1 MPTPESQ
8 APPAI
13 PARQGLSAAEAA
25 RRLATEG
32 PNLLPGSAP
41 KSTLA
46 IVRDV
51 VTEPMF
57 LMLLAA
63 GSIYLALGD
72 RGEALFLLGFVFV
85 VIGIT
90 LAQERKTQRA
100 LESLR
105 DLSAPRALVIRDGQE
120 QRIAGREVVRGDLL
134 VLHEGDRIAA
144 DALLIDGQLEVDE
157 SLLTG
162 EAVPVA
168 KLPLAQDSQ
177 NAQASASAGAPA
189 ASAGPPQARP
199 APSGGSAAHEVASV
213 GAVAASAGPPQA
225 RPAPSGGSAAHEVAS
240 VGAIYA
246 STVVTRGVAVA
257 QVCATAAHTAV
268 GRIGADLAATV
279 EPPSALQQGSR
290 RLVRNLGIGALVL
303 ALAQVLLGWWWNSRP
318 LLESLLSGIALAM
331 AILPEEIPVIL
342 TVFLAL
348 GAWRISHQKVLT
360 RRVTAVE
367 ALGAITVL
375 AVDKTG
381 TLTMNRMAVAELAS
395 DEQHFR
401 PESASELPE
410 HFHLLAEFAMLATP
424 ADPFDPME
432 KAIQHFGHQWLQGTE
447 HVHDGREP
455 EFEYALSGE
464 ILAMTRVF
472 ASDEPNVHLL
482 ATKGAPEAVADLCH
496 LDAAQ
501 QGAIR
506 RQVEAMAERGLRVLG
521 VARGRWKGAAPA
533 PGQSPPWPQS
543 QHDFDFDF
551 LGLVALADPP
561 RTEVPAALAECR
573 RAGVRVI
580 MMTGDHPATAR
591 AIAQQ
596 VGLSDRPD
604 VITGAQLEGLDD
616 ASLSERLR
624 HVDLCARLKPQHKL
638 RLVQLLRASGEVV
651 AMTGDGV
658 NDAPALKAADV
669 GIAMGERG
677 TDVAREAAALVLLDD
692 SFARIVAAIRQGR
705 RIDSNIRKAVRFV
718 FAVHV
723 PIIGLALVPTLLH
736 WPVLLLP
743 VHIVLLELLI
753 DPACSIV
760 FEAEAEDSDTMARA
774 PRPVSDSPFAAA
786 PLLWS
791 VLQGLGLAAV
801 LLGGQAWLVH
811 QGWHP
816 DQGRTVVFGTLVL
829 CVLLLILANRDL
841 SRPALLGVTDP
852 NPWLWRIA
860 AAMVVLLAAVMGIAW
875 LRHLMG
881 LALPGAQ
888 GAVVAG
894 CLLAL
899 CLVWLE
905 LVRLAGR
912 HQRHTASGARGT
924 A

>member
-189 ASAGPPQARP
+189 TR
-199 APSGGSAAHEVASV
+199 
-213 GAVAASAGPPQA
+213 AGPPQA

-395 DEQHFR
+395 GEQHFR

-506 RQVEAMAERGLRVLG
+506 HQVEAMAERGLRVLG

-604 VITGAQLEGLDD
+604 VITGAEQEALDD
-616 ASLSERLR
+616 AALSERLR

-811 QGWHP
+811 RGWHP

>member
-162 EAVPVA
+162 EAVPVV

-177 NAQASASAGAPA
+177 NAQASASAGAP
-189 ASAGPPQARP
+189 
-199 APSGGSAAHEVASV
+199 
-213 GAVAASAGPPQA
+213 AASAGPPQA

-533 PGQSPPWPQS
+533 PGQSPLWPQS

>member
-199 APSGGSAAHEVASV
+199 APSGDSAAHEVASV

-381 TLTMNRMAVAELAS
+381 TLTMNRMAVAELTS
-395 DEQHFR
+395 GEQHFR
-401 PESASELPE
+401 PEGASELPE

-533 PGQSPPWPQS
+533 PGQSPLWPQS

-860 AAMVVLLAAVMGIAW
+860 AAMVVVLAAVMGIAW

>member
-177 NAQASASAGAPA
+177 NAQASASAEAPATRAGPPQARPAPSGDSAAHEVASVGAVA

-303 ALAQVLLGWWWNSRP
+303 ALAQDDHGRP
-318 LLESLLSGIALAM
+318 PRHGARHRAPPGHRGPCRCARAHRRRPGPAGRRDHPALRARVEQVHVY
-331 AILPEEIPVIL
+331 ARVDPAQKI
-342 TVFLAL
+342 
-348 GAWRISHQKVLT
+348 RI
-360 RRVTAVE
+360 VE
-367 ALGAITVL
+367 ALQA
-375 AVDKTG
+375 
-381 TLTMNRMAVAELAS
+381 
-395 DEQHFR
+395 
-401 PESASELPE
+401 
-410 HFHLLAEFAMLATP
+410 
-424 ADPFDPME
+424 
-432 KAIQHFGHQWLQGTE
+432 QGQ
-447 HVHDGREP
+447 
-455 EFEYALSGE
+455 F
-464 ILAMTRVF
+464 
-472 ASDEPNVHLL
+472 
-482 ATKGAPEAVADLCH
+482 
-496 LDAAQ
+496 
-501 QGAIR
+501 
-506 RQVEAMAERGLRVLG
+506 
-521 VARGRWKGAAPA
+521 
-533 PGQSPPWPQS
+533 
-543 QHDFDFDF
+543 
-551 LGLVALADPP
+551 
-561 RTEVPAALAECR
+561 
-573 RAGVRVI
+573 
-580 MMTGDHPATAR
+580 
-591 AIAQQ
+591 
-596 VGLSDRPD
+596 
-604 VITGAQLEGLDD
+604 
-616 ASLSERLR
+616 
-624 HVDLCARLKPQHKL
+624 
-638 RLVQLLRASGEVV
+638 V

-658 NDAPALKAADV
+658 NDAPALKRADIGV
-669 GIAMGERG
+669 AMGKGG
-677 TDVAREAAALVLLDD
+677 TDVAREASSLVLLDD
-692 SFARIVAAIRQGR
+692 NFATIVAAVQEGR
-705 RIDSNIRKAVRFV
+705 RIYDNIRKFVRFW
-718 FAVHV
+718 
-723 PIIGLALVPTLLH
+723 PTG
-736 WPVLLLP
+736 
-743 VHIVLLELLI
+743 I
-753 DPACSIV
+753 C
-760 FEAEAEDSDTMARA
+760 RA
-774 PRPVSDSPFAAA
+774 PRCWA
-786 PLLWS
+786 
-791 VLQGLGLAAV
+791 
-801 LLGGQAWLVH
+801 
-811 QGWHP
+811 
-816 DQGRTVVFGTLVL
+816 
-829 CVLLLILANRDL
+829 
-841 SRPALLGVTDP
+841 
-852 NPWLWRIA
+852 
-860 AAMVVLLAAVMGIAW
+860 
-875 LRHLMG
+875 
-881 LALPGAQ
+881 
-888 GAVVAG
+888 
-894 CLLAL
+894 
-899 CLVWLE
+899 
-905 LVRLAGR
+905 
-912 HQRHTASGARGT
+912 
-924 A
+924 

>member
-189 ASAGPPQARP
+189 ANAGPPQARP

-225 RPAPSGGSAAHEVAS
+225 RPAPSGGSAAHEVAG

-395 DEQHFR
+395 GEQHFR

-496 LDAAQ
+496 LDATQ

-506 RQVEAMAERGLRVLG
+506 HQVEAMAERGLRVLG

-596 VGLSDRPD
+596 VGLSTAPMSSPARSWRRWTMLPS
-604 VITGAQLEGLDD
+604 
-616 ASLSERLR
+616 ASGCAMWT
-624 HVDLCARLKPQHKL
+624 CAR
-638 RLVQLLRASGEVV
+638 ASSPSTSC
-651 AMTGDGV
+651 AWC
-658 NDAPALKAADV
+658 NCCAPA
-669 GIAMGERG
+669 
-677 TDVAREAAALVLLDD
+677 
-692 SFARIVAAIRQGR
+692 GR
-705 RIDSNIRKAVRFV
+705 W
-718 FAVHV
+718 
-723 PIIGLALVPTLLH
+723 
-736 WPVLLLP
+736 WP
-743 VHIVLLELLI
+743 
-753 DPACSIV
+753 
-760 FEAEAEDSDTMARA
+760 
-774 PRPVSDSPFAAA
+774 
-786 PLLWS
+786 
-791 VLQGLGLAAV
+791 
-801 LLGGQAWLVH
+801 
-811 QGWHP
+811 
-816 DQGRTVVFGTLVL
+816 
-829 CVLLLILANRDL
+829 
-841 SRPALLGVTDP
+841 
-852 NPWLWRIA
+852 
-860 AAMVVLLAAVMGIAW
+860 
-875 LRHLMG
+875 
-881 LALPGAQ
+881 
-888 GAVVAG
+888 
-894 CLLAL
+894 
-899 CLVWLE
+899 
-905 LVRLAGR
+905 
-912 HQRHTASGARGT
+912 
-924 A
+924 

>member
-189 ASAGPPQARP
+189 AN
-199 APSGGSAAHEVASV
+199 
-213 GAVAASAGPPQA
+213 AGPPQA

-811 QGWHP
+811 RGWHP

-860 AAMVVLLAAVMGIAW
+860 AAMVVVLAAVMGIAW

-912 HQRHTASGARGT
+912 HQRHTASGARG
-924 A
+924 AA

>member
-1 MPTPESQ
+1 MPSPSDK
-8 APPAI
+8 PPL
-13 PARQGLSAAEAA
+13 QGLSASEAA
-25 RRLATEG
+25 ARLGTEG

-41 KSTLA
+41 KSTAA

-51 VTEPMF
+51 LTEPMF

-63 GSIYLALGD
+63 GGIYLALGD
-72 RGEALFLLGFVFV
+72 RAEALFLLGFVFV

-120 QRIAGREVVRGDLL
+120 QRIAGRDVVRGDLL

-144 DALLIDGQLEVDE
+144 DAVLVDGQLEVDE

-168 KLPLAQDSQ
+168 KQAAAPGAEAPD
-177 NAQASASAGAPA
+177 NAS
-189 ASAGPPQARP
+189 RLF
-199 APSGGSAAHEVASV
+199 
-213 GAVAASAGPPQA
+213 
-225 RPAPSGGSAAHEVAS
+225 
-240 VGAIYA
+240 A
-246 STVVTRGVAVA
+246 STVVTRGVGVA
-257 QVCATAAHTAV
+257 QVHAVAAQTAV
-268 GRIGADLAATV
+268 GRIGADLATTV
-279 EPPSALQQGSR
+279 EPPSALQSGSR
-290 RLVRNLGIGALVL
+290 KLVRALGLAAVVL
-303 ALAQVLLGWWWNSRP
+303 ASAQVLLGWWWNNHP
-318 LLESLLSGIALAM
+318 LLDSLLSGIALAM

-381 TLTMNRMAVAELAS
+381 TLTVNRMAVAELAT
-395 DEQHFR
+395 DGTHFR
-401 PESASELPE
+401 AEGASELPE
-410 HFHLLAEFAMLATP
+410 DFHRLVEFAMLATP
-424 ADPFDPME
+424 GDPFDPME
-432 KAIQHFGHQWLQGTE
+432 KAIQHFGRQWLAGTE
-447 HVHDGREP
+447 HVHAGREP
-455 EFEYALSGE
+455 EFEYALSGD

-472 ASDEPNVHLL
+472 ASGEPDVHLL

-496 LDAAQ
+496 LDPERRN
-501 QGAIR
+501 AIR

-521 VARGRWKGAAPA
+521 VACGRWKGAAPGSNQ
-533 PGQSPPWPQS
+533 PPPWPSS

-561 RTEVPAALAECR
+561 RPEVPAALAECR

-591 AIAQQ
+591 AIARQ
-596 VGLSDRPD
+596 VGLSERPQTL
-604 VITGAQLEGLDD
+604 TGAELEALDD
-616 ASLSERLR
+616 AALAARLR
-624 HVDLCARLKPQHKL
+624 CVDLCARLKPEHKL
-638 RLVQLLRASGEVV
+638 RLVRLLRARGEVV

-705 RIDSNIRKAVRFV
+705 RIDDNVRKATRFV
-718 FAVHV
+718 FAVHI
-723 PIIGLALVPTLLH
+723 PIIGLALVPAVLH
-736 WPVLLLP
+736 WPALLLP

-760 FEAEAEDSDTMARA
+760 FEAEPEDADTMQRP
-774 PRPVSDSPFAAA
+774 PRPVADSPFAVA

-791 VLQGLGLAAV
+791 VLQGAGIAAV
-801 LLGGQAWLVH
+801 LLAGQAWLVA
-811 QGWHP
+811 QGWQP
-816 DQGRTVVFGTLVL
+816 EQGRAVVLVAL
-829 CVLLLILANRDL
+829 VACVLLLILANRDL
-841 SRPALLGVTDP
+841 ARPALWGVTDP
-852 NPWLWRIA
+852 NPWLWRMA
-860 AAMVVLLAAVMGIAW
+860 AAMGVLLVSVLGLPW
-875 LRHLMG
+875 LRQVMG
-881 LALPGAQ
+881 LAWPGLQ
-888 GAVVAG
+888 GLAVGA

-905 LVRLAGR
+905 LVRR
-912 HQRHTASGARGT
+912 ISRSGKVSR
-924 A
+924 

>member
-1 MPTPESQ
+1 MPDST
-8 APPAI
+8 APVSE
-13 PARQGLSAAEAA
+13 RFHGLSSAQAQQ
-25 RRLATEG
+25 RLATEG
-32 PNLLPGSAP
+32 SNLLPSSTP

-63 GSIYLALGD
+63 GGIYLALGD

-120 QRIAGREVVRGDLL
+120 QRIAGRDVVCGDLL

-168 KLPLAQDSQ
+168 KLPMAPNSQPEAALA
-177 NAQASASAGAPA
+177 P
-189 ASAGPPQARP
+189 
-199 APSGGSAAHEVASV
+199 GGD
-213 GAVAASAGPPQA
+213 GTPGLF
-225 RPAPSGGSAAHEVAS
+225 
-240 VGAIYA
+240 A
-246 STVVTRGVAVA
+246 STVVTRGVGVA
-257 QVCATAAHTAV
+257 RVCATGARTAV
-268 GRIGADLAATV
+268 GRIGADLAATT
-279 EPPSALQQGSR
+279 EPPSALQEGSR
-290 RLVRNLGIGALVL
+290 RLVRNLGIGAVVL
-303 ALAQVLLGWWWNSRP
+303 ATAQVLLGWWWNGRP

-348 GAWRISHQKVLT
+348 GAWRIAHQKVLT

-381 TLTMNRMAVAELAS
+381 TLTLNRMAVAELATP
-395 DEQHFR
+395 EQHFR
-401 PESASELPE
+401 PEGASHLPE
-410 HFHLLAEFAMLATP
+410 EFHRLAEFAMLATP
-424 ADPFDPME
+424 GDPFDPME
-432 KAIQHFGHQWLQGTE
+432 KAIQHFGHQWLHDTE

-472 ASDEPNVHLL
+472 ASDEPDVHLL

-496 LDAAQ
+496 LDAARLD
-501 QGAIR
+501 AIR
-506 RQVEAMAERGLRVLG
+506 RQIEAMAERGLRVLG
-521 VARGRWKGAAPA
+521 VARGRWRGPALAPD
-533 PGQSPPWPQS
+533 QSPPWPQC
-543 QHDFDFDF
+543 QHDFNFDF

-561 RTEVPAALAECR
+561 RPEVPAALAECR
-573 RAGVRVI
+573 RAGVRVV

-596 VGLSDRPD
+596 VGLSDRPE
-604 VITGAQLEGLDD
+604 VITGAELEALDD
-616 ASLSERLR
+616 AALAERLR

-705 RIDSNIRKAVRFV
+705 RIDDNVRKATRFV

-723 PIIGLALVPTLLH
+723 PIIALALVPTLLH

-743 VHIVLLELLI
+743 VHIVLLQLLI
-753 DPACSIV
+753 DPTCAV
-760 FEAEAEDSDTMARA
+760 VLEADPEDSGCMERP
-774 PRPVSDSPFAAA
+774 PRPVSDSPFAIG
-786 PLLWS
+786 PLAFS
-791 VLQGLGLAAV
+791 VFQGLGVAAV
-801 LLGGQAWLVH
+801 LLGGQAWLAS
-811 QGWHP
+811 QGWSSA
-816 DQGRTVVFGTLVL
+816 QSRTVVFCTLVL
-829 CVLLLILANRDL
+829 CVMLLTLANRDL
-841 SRPALLGVTDP
+841 SRPALLGVTSP
-852 NPWLWRIA
+852 NPWLWRMA
-860 AAMVVLLAAVMGIAW
+860 AAMGLLLAAVLGMAW
-875 LRHLMG
+875 LRNLMG
-881 LALPGAQ
+881 MALPGAA
-888 GAVVAG
+888 GLWVAAG
-894 CLLAL
+894 LLAL
-899 CLVWLE
+899 CMVWLE
-905 LVRLAGR
+905 LVRLAHLHLVQPR
-912 HQRHTASGARGT
+912 PPRP
-924 A
+924 

>member
-189 ASAGPPQARP
+189 TNAGPPQARP

-395 DEQHFR
+395 GEQHFR

-506 RQVEAMAERGLRVLG
+506 GQVEAMAERGLRVLG

-604 VITGAQLEGLDD
+604 VITGAQLEALDD
-616 ASLSERLR
+616 AALSERLR